1 MKTIVRTY
9 FFFLQ
14 AFEIKSLPILHLFRL
29 LPSILNPLRWQ
40 YITVPFPTTTI
51 HCIWRINFTVEY
63 NNFSAFRFHRGLKV
77 SHRDFLQAMILIAL
91 APAFWP
97 VCLFT
102 FTVYIPRQISLLIT
116 EFLTNFIKIFT
127 EIRQKSRE
135 STQLKTIYRTV
146 TGNTPWPFPVMNN
159 QEFTRI
165 GKELINII
173 DNHHVKIEEECI
185 AF

>member
-14 AFEIKSLPILHLFRL
+14 AFEIKSLPILHLFSL

-63 NNFSAFRFHRGLKV
+63 NNCSAFRLDWRLEV
-77 SHRDFLQAMILIAL
+77 SHWNFLQAVIFIAL

-97 VCLFT
+97 IGLFT
-102 FTVYIPRQISLLIT
+102 FTVYIPRQIGLLIT
-116 EFLTNFIKIFT
+116 EFFT
-127 EIRQKSRE
+127 
-135 STQLKTIYRTV
+135 
-146 TGNTPWPFPVMNN
+146 
-159 QEFTRI
+159 
-165 GKELINII
+165 
-173 DNHHVKIEEECI
+173 
-185 AF
+185 